1 MRNHR
6 LWLLF
11 PALLTIVSILAWAQS
26 GTTSL
31 HGTISDANGAVL
43 PGAALTITDPQT
55 GFKRTVQTASDGTYQ
70 FLQIQPASYNLE
82 VSAPGF
88 ATLRKENVHLQVST
102 PATVNFTMQVATT
115 RVEVQVT
122 SEAPLVNTQD
132 ASIGNAFNTRQ
143 LIDLPSEGRDPVSIL
158 SLQPGVTYIGSQVDQ
173 TNDSRGGSVAG
184 ARSDQTNITW
194 DGLDNNDQL
203 SGNAFQGALRS
214 TLDSLQEFRV
224 TTNSGNADE
233 GRSSGAQVSLVTKSG
248 TNALHGSLYEY
259 NRNSVGEAN
268 DWFNK
273 QAQLSTGQ
281 PNRPPQLIRNTFGA
295 TLGGPIVKDRFFFFV
310 AYEGQ
315 RTHETIQTTRVVPS
329 ALFRQGIIQYQCMN
343 DGSDPSCLTPNPGSP
358 FTIVGQPTDSLLTVQ
373 LTPAQF
379 ANMDPNCVGNGT
391 CPLGNGV
398 NPLVA
403 NLNGSNPQAIF
414 AQYPFPNT
422 LVGGGDLLNLQG
434 FTFPGANPIKHDT
447 YIVRLDYKLTANG
460 NHSLFVRG
468 NLQNDHE
475 DQPPQFPRLANGT
488 TLPPNDILTDNAK
501 GIAVGYTALIRS
513 NLINNFRWALVRQGL
528 GDAGANSRDYVHF
541 RTIDNITGLEHQS
554 TFTNVPVHN
563 FVDDL
568 SWTRGK
574 HTLQFGTNLRFVHNN
589 RAGNDHNVTED
600 VTDPF
605 TLVPAAISNT
615 GTSLDPSAFVD
626 PTTGTPY
633 PLVSGNF
640 AESYDFAATALA
652 GLVTVVNKAFNQDKT
667 GRVFAP
673 GALISRHFK
682 SWEAEWYAQDSWRV
696 TPNLVLTGGLR
707 YALLQP
713 PYEAN
718 GNQASTNISVGQM
731 FAQRAFAMEHGQPFA
746 IPNIQFVLSGQAN
759 GKKPYW
765 NWDYKDVAPRIALAY
780 SPHAESGWLHSLF
793 GNAGKSS
800 IRAGYGIYYD
810 HFGQGIVNTFD
821 RNGSFGLTTTE
832 VNPLGIQTPDCS
844 ARFTDLFTL
853 PQGTYCGQDFAGVP
867 PGPFPVTAPS
877 GVDVPGGF
885 AIYWGMDDRL
895 KTPYSHVIDFS
906 ITRELSHN
914 FSLEI
919 SYIGRLG
926 RRLLQETDLAM
937 PENIRDPKS
946 GMDYF
951 TAATMLSKLAYAGT
965 DPSAVAPIAYWENLF
980 PVPAGST
987 MTATQQI
994 YLAMAGQITAVSPGT
1009 PPAYGNEIT
1018 ALQAIDTTCTP
1029 LCAELPG
1036 QSTPTPYN
1044 FFLPQFSSLWGWRS
1058 AGNSSYNALNLSL
1071 RHVFSQGLQ
1080 FDINYTYSKA
1090 IDVGSNAER
1099 INVFDTNGTNVGGF
1113 SSQVINAWSPNQ
1125 LRSVSDYDMTHQ
1137 INANWI
1143 AELPLGRGKRFGGD
1157 MGRVANAVLGG
1168 WSFSG
1173 LFHWT
1178 TGLPFSVLVTGWST
1192 NYNLAGEAF
1201 KIGDPGTVGVYRDA
1215 NGNPNMFPNSTNPA
1229 GSNYAPNAFRHPYPG
1244 EGGQRNELRGP
1255 GYFGIDAGLGKEWS
1269 ITEQQKLKFAWEVFN
1284 VTNAVRFDAALS
1296 SNNFNLSSSGFG
1308 VYSSTLTKP
1317 RVMQFSLRYSF

>member
-11 PALLTIVSILAWAQS
+11 PTLLTIVSILAWAQS

-70 FLQIQPASYNLE
+70 FLQIQPASYNVE

-248 TNALHGSLYEY
+248 TNAFHGSLYEY

-329 ALFRQGIIQYQCMN
+329 ALFRQGILQYLCTN
-343 DGSDPSCLTPNPGSP
+343 DGSDPNCVPNTPGPGNSNP
-358 FTIVGQPTDSLLTVQ
+358 FTIVGNPTDPMLTVQ
-373 LTPAQF
+373 LTPDQF

-414 AQYPFPNT
+414 AQYPLPNT

-475 DQPPQFPRLANGT
+475 DQPPQFPTLANGSK
-488 TLPPNDILTDNAK
+488 LSPNDILTDNAK
-501 GIAVGYTALIRS
+501 GLAVGYTALLRS

-528 GDAGANSRDYVHF
+528 GDAGANSQDFVHF
-541 RTIDNITGLEHQS
+541 RTIDDITGLGHQS
-554 TFTNVPVHN
+554 TFTNVPVYN

-568 SWTRGK
+568 SWTKGK
-574 HTLQFGTNLRFVHNN
+574 HTLQFGTNLRLIRNN
-589 RAGNDHNVTED
+589 RAGNDHNISFA

-605 TLVPAAISNT
+605 SLIPSGIANT
-615 GTSLDPSAFVD
+615 GTSLDPSVFTYGANN
-626 PTTGTPY
+626 TPY
-633 PLVSGNF
+633 PLVDGTF
-640 AESYDFAATALA
+640 AQSYDFAATGLA
-652 GLVTVVNKAFNQDKT
+652 GLVTVVNKSFNQDKT
-667 GRVFAP
+667 GFVYPP

-707 YALLQP
+707 YSLLQP

-718 GNQASTNISVGQM
+718 GNQAAPNVSIGQM
-731 FAQRAFAMEHGQPFA
+731 FAQRAYAMEHGQSFSP
-746 IPNIQFVLSGQAN
+746 PNIQFALSGQAN
-759 GKKPYW
+759 GKQPYW
-765 NWDYKDVAPRIALAY
+765 QWDYKDLAPRVALAY
-780 SPHAESGWLHSLF
+780 SPHAESGWLRSFF
-793 GNAGKSS
+793 GSTGKSS
-800 IRAGYGIYYD
+800 IRAGYGIFYD

-832 VNPLGIQTPDCS
+832 TNVYGIQDPDCS
-844 ARFTDLFTL
+844 ARFAGLFTI
-853 PQGTYCGQDFAGVP
+853 PQGTYCGQDLAGVP
-867 PGPFPVTAPS
+867 PGPFPVTPPS
-877 GVDVPGGF
+877 GATAPGGF
-885 AIYWGMDDRL
+885 AIYWGMDDHL

-906 ITRELSHN
+906 FTRELARN
-914 FSLEI
+914 FSLEV
-919 SYIGRLG
+919 SYIGRMG

-951 TAATMLSKLAYAGT
+951 TAATLLSKMAYAGVSPT
-965 DPSAVAPIAYWENLF
+965 DPNNPNQPNPQIASIPYWENLF
-980 PVPAGST
+980 PVPAGSVG
-987 MTATQQI
+987 TATQQM
-994 YLAMAGQITAVSPGT
+994 YQL
-1009 PPAYGNEIT
+1009 YFNNLGNEIV
-1018 ALQAIDTTCTP
+1018 ALQSLDTTCIP
-1029 LCAELPG
+1029 LCAQLPG
-1036 QSTPTPYN
+1036 QSQPTPYN
-1044 FFLPQFSSLWGWRS
+1044 YFLPQFSSLWGWRT
-1058 AGNSSYNALNLSL
+1058 AGNSSYNALNISL
-1071 RHVFSQGLQ
+1071 RHALSQGVQ
-1080 FDINYTYSKA
+1080 FDVNYTYSRS

-1113 SSQVINAWSPNQ
+1113 SSQVINAWEPNQ
-1125 LRSVSDYDMTHQ
+1125 LRAASDFDMTHQ
-1137 INANWI
+1137 VNANWI
-1143 AELPLGRGKRFGGD
+1143 AELPVGHGKRFGAS
-1157 MGRVANAVLGG
+1157 MGRVANAFFGG
-1168 WSFSG
+1168 WSLSG

-1178 TGLPFSVLVTGWST
+1178 TGLPFSIFVTGWST
-1192 NYNLAGEAF
+1192 NYNLAGEA
-1201 KIGDPGTVGVYRDA
+1201 IQVASPGKVGVYRDA
-1215 NGNPNMFPNSTNPA
+1215 AGNPNMFKDA
-1229 GSNYAPNAFRHPYPG
+1229 IAVQQNAFRHPYPG

-1255 GYFGIDAGLGKEWS
+1255 GYFGIDTGLGKQWS
-1269 ITEQQKLKFAWEVFN
+1269 ITEQQKLKFAWEIFN
-1284 VTNAVRFDAALS
+1284 ITNAVRFDAALS
-1296 SNNFNLSSSGFG
+1296 SNNFDLSSSGFG